1 MKLCKCI
8 CGECVPLK
16 YINER
21 SGTSEL
27 PCKDSKEDL
36 HDWRKNSNNSLETTF
51 VCAKCWY
58 RLVRSI
64 SGNLEH
70 PIINEQLLPPR
81 SEKEWGKSQSPC
93 EHEISYGYLKAHF
106 PAKDNN
112 DMDDDLPMCFC
123 FKCGLVT
130 CKNPN
135 ELTK

>member
-70 PIINEQLLPPR
+70 PIINEQLLPPG
-81 SEKEWGKSQSPC
+81 SEKEWGKSQPPC
-93 EHEISYGYLKAHF
+93 EHDWNIVRADSQMTF
-106 PAKDNN
+106 PTLWACVKED
-112 DMDDDLPMCFC
+112 
-123 FKCGLVT
+123 CGLVT